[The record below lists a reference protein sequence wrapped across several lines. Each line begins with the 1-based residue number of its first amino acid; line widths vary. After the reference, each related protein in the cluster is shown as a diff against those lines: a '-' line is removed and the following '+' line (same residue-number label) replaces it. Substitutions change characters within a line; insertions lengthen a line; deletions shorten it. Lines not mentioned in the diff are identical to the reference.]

1 MKKQYIIPITE
12 CIHIEV
18 THLVA
23 DSIRKEKD
31 GITDT
36 AAYDFLGREGNS
48 SNRDNNN
55 LWESEW

>member
-23 DSIRKEKD
+23 DSIRKANEE
-31 GITDT
+31 ITNT
-36 AAYDFLGREGNS
+36 SAYDFLGREGNS
-48 SNRDNNN
+48 PNRDNNN